1 MDGLNSIASILT
13 VFSQIS
19 VSLVSIIG
27 FLALVFKPV
36 RRLIVYIYKC
46 ITGNKDKN
54 EKVLSKIN
62 ELEQTFTSRV
72 DSLENTLSKKIQ
84 EVSNINDE
92 NEKDRIRW
100 EILSFANSCR
110 NGKKHSKEEYNHII
124 ELKVKYTNLLNKTG
138 DKNGVFEEDYKY
150 IEQLY
155 RERLEKNDFLS

>member
-1 MDGLNSIASILT
+1 MDGMNSIASALAIL
-13 VFSQIS
+13 SQIS

-27 FLALVFKPV
+27 FLALIFKPV
-36 RRLIVYIYKC
+36 RRLVVYVYKRIV
-46 ITGNKDKN
+46 GDKDKN
-54 EKVLSKIN
+54 EKVITKIN
-62 ELEQTFTSRV
+62 ELEQTFSNKV
-72 DSLENTLSKKIQ
+72 DNLETTLSNKIQ
-84 EVSNINDE
+84 EVSDRNDE

>member
-1 MDGLNSIASILT
+1 MDGLNKIAQILA
-13 VFSQIS
+13 VFSQMAIS
-19 VSLVSIIG
+19 LTAII
-27 FLALVFKPV
+27 ALLSAVFKPV
-36 RRLIVYIYKC
+36 RSGITFVLKKIYG
-46 ITGNKDKN
+46 TRDKN
-54 EKVLSKIN
+54 KEVLTQIEDLKN
-62 ELEQTFTSRV
+62 TFTQTTTELENK
-72 DSLENTLSKKIQ
+72 LIGMIQ
-84 EVSNINDE
+84 EVSDRNDE

-155 RERLEKNDFLS
+155 RERLEKNDFLL